1 MRHRVNS
8 AIHLGSAVYSL
19 LMLLLILLFV
29 PNALYTRLELAVLT
43 LIGIG
48 IVLLDTKAGIE
59 QWRRPASGNRI
70 SLILH
75 LGVAVF
81 IVALLTF
88 DYQMAQPIGIRD
100 WFKQGDFWFLALLG
114 VVRAIAGAAMLH
126 HSPVENGEQL

>member
-1 MRHRVNS
+1 MKHRLNS
-8 AIHLGSAVYSL
+8 AIHFGSAVYSL

-29 PNALYTRLELAVLT
+29 PNALYTRLELAMLT

-48 IVLLDTKAGIE
+48 VVLLDTKAGIE
-59 QWRRPASGNRI
+59 QWRRPPSGNKI

-75 LGVAVF
+75 LGVAVV

-88 DYQMAQPIGIRD
+88 DYQMAQPIGIRG

-126 HSPVENGEQL
+126 A